1 MAPAARRG
9 RSVVEERVATEL
21 RSIRASVTGVHGS
34 LAATTDGLLVA
45 HDLPDADPT
54 QVAAVVSSTFALA
67 SRATVLTGRGE
78 FREAVTRG
86 NDGYLAVYAAGRNAI
101 VAVIGTSTLNVG
113 LLQHQARGVIE
124 RIAAYSDEFGKW
136 SVPAQPGSADSD
148 GDAPSATP
156 LPVRRPATPL
166 PVRRPATRR

>member
-9 RSVVEERVATEL
+9 RSVVEERVLTEL
-21 RSIRASVTGVHGS
+21 RSVRASVTGVHGS

-45 HDLPDADPT
+45 HDLPGADPV

-78 FREAVTRG
+78 FREAVSRG
-86 NDGYLAVYAAGRNAI
+86 SDGYLAVYAAGRNAI
-101 VAVIGTSTLNVG
+101 MAVIGTSTLNVG
-113 LLQHQARGVIE
+113 LLQYQARGVIE

-136 SVPAQPGSADSD
+136 SVPAQPSPPD
-148 GDAPSATP
+148 GNGDGRAPTP
-156 LPVRRPATPL
+156 LPVRRPT
-166 PVRRPATRR
+166 TRR

>member
-1 MAPAARRG
+1 MTPAARRG
-9 RSVVEERVATEL
+9 RSVVEERVLAEL
-21 RSIRASVTGVHGS
+21 TSIRAGVTGVHGS

-45 HDLPDADPT
+45 NDLPDADPA

-78 FREAVTRG
+78 FRESVTRG
-86 NDGYLAVYAAGRNAI
+86 NDGYLAVYSAGRNAI
-101 VAVIGTSTLNVG
+101 IAVIGTSTLNVG
-113 LLQHQARGVIE
+113 LLQYQARGVIE

-136 SVPAQPGSADSD
+136 SIPPHPAPSD
-148 GDAPSATP
+148 GNGAG
-156 LPVRRPATPL
+156 RATPL

>member
-9 RSVVEERVATEL
+9 RSVVEERVLAEL
-21 RSIRASVTGVHGS
+21 RSVRSGVTGVHGS

-45 HDLPDADPT
+45 HDLPDADPA

-67 SRATVLTGRGE
+67 TRATMLTGRGE
-78 FREAVTRG
+78 FREAVSRG
-86 NDGYLAVYAAGRNAI
+86 SDGYLAVYAAGRNAI
-101 VAVIGTSTLNVG
+101 MAVIGTSTLNVG
-113 LLQHQARGVIE
+113 LLQYQARGVIE

-136 SVPAQPGSADSD
+136 SVPARPAPPD
-148 GDAPSATP
+148 GNGDGLAANP
-156 LPVRRPATPL
+156 LPVRPATPL